1 MSRSAS
7 AENRRLRRDLQS
19 PSPNPVTQPPRTA
32 LFTTSDGT
40 HREAFTPSHWALAIF
55 NALVFG
61 SAFLW
66 MALGLRS
73 LTPGMIAVG
82 RVAFGTAALVV
93 FTRARAPIAR
103 SDWGRIVFLGVVGQA
118 APAWLFAA
126 SEEHITSAVAGMLVS
141 GIPIATATFATLLTR
156 RLPGVRQR
164 IGLATGFLGIVLLA
178 LPSLGGEVGSALGIG
193 YVLIAV
199 AAYGLANNL
208 LVPLQQRYGAMAV
221 TLRTLA
227 VATVAL
233 LPVGLSGLN
242 RSSFQW
248 IPVLAVVFL
257 GVMGTGTVRATQL
270 ALAGRVGAARGSIVA
285 YMVPIVA
292 LALGFLVLDER
303 VEAVQLAGVA
313 VTILGA
319 YLVSRAER

>member
-1 MSRSAS
+1 M
-7 AENRRLRRDLQS
+7 
-19 PSPNPVTQPPRTA
+19 TQPPRA
-32 LFTTSDGT
+32 AIFTTTDGT
-40 HREAFTPSHWALAIF
+40 HREAFTASHWGLAIF

-73 LTPGMIAVG
+73 LTPGVIALG
-82 RVAFGTAALVV
+82 RVALGAGALVW
-93 FTRARAPIAR
+93 FARARAPIER

-126 SEEHITSAVAGMLVS
+126 AEERIASAVAGMLVS
-141 GIPIATATFATLLTR
+141 GIPIATATIATLLTR
-156 RLPGVRQR
+156 RLPGMRQR
-164 IGLATGFLGIVLLA
+164 IGLAVGFAGIVLLSV
-178 LPSLGGEVGSALGIG
+178 PTLGGEVGSALGIA
-193 YVLIAV
+193 YVLMAV
-199 AAYGLANNL
+199 LTYGLANNL

-227 VATVAL
+227 VATIAL
-233 LPVGLSGLN
+233 VPISFSGWS
-242 RSSFQW
+242 RSSFEW
-248 IPVLAVVFL
+248 VPVIAVVIL
-257 GVMGTGTVRATQL
+257 GVVGTGVARATQL

-292 LALGFLVLDER
+292 LILGFLVLDER
-303 VEAVQLAGVA
+303 VEPIQLAGVA

-319 YLVSRAER
+319 YLVSRAERT